1 MAPSHEEKT
10 ARKVL
15 EEEAGVLVLA
25 SSMSYSIDWQ
35 GLRVKGNENINT
47 FLQGADR
54 QSVSPDWEPPT
65 GRQQGTV
72 RQRRSTSRRPT
83 PTPPIF
89 KSIISSLPQV
99 QCTTKPRQSRLGSV
113 PAVSKILFV
122 SFLFLLPQCSGVW
135 VLPSNFA
142 FLWTVY

>member
-47 FLQGADR
+47 FLQGATGGGSAQTGSHLLDAS
-54 QSVSPDWEPPT
+54 SV
-65 GRQQGTV
+65 
-72 RQRRSTSRRPT
+72 
-83 PTPPIF
+83 
-89 KSIISSLPQV
+89 L
-99 QCTTKPRQSRLGSV
+99 
-113 PAVSKILFV
+113 
-122 SFLFLLPQCSGVW
+122 
-135 VLPSNFA
+135 
-142 FLWTVY
+142 